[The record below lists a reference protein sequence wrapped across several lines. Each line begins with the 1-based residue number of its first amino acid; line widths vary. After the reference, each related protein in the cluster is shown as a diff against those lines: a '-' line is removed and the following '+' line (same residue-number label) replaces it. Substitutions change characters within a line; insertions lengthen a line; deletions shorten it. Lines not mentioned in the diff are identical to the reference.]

1 MFKRIFIFHNRV
13 KHSMAV
19 KSQVMALL
27 RREGFILTKVNPDII
42 VVIGGDGTMLSAIR
56 TMGEKNLPFLGV
68 NTGSLGFLPGLLPD
82 EIHLLPELLR
92 RQEQVMDEFPL
103 LEVVS
108 TTISGKKF
116 TNYVFNEAVIKH
128 YHPKMLEA
136 LVYIDGKPFNY
147 FTGDGLIFSTPI
159 GTTGYAIWAGGSA
172 IHWGQPCYQITPL
185 QPNDNRIN
193 RPLKN
198 SMILPAE
205 SVIDLKVVKAKY
217 RSASVACD
225 GLMVSKEYIE
235 ELTITTSKKKVR
247 IMRAR
252 EQSYFELY
260 RNKIIDKQVSRYLE
274 ETDEELG

>member
-13 KHSMAV
+13 KKSIIV
-19 KSQVMALL
+19 KNQVMALL
-27 RREGFILTKVNPDII
+27 RREGFILTKVNPDLIL
-42 VVIGGDGTMLSAIR
+42 VIGGDGTMLSAIR
-56 TMGEKNLPFLGV
+56 TMEEKNLPFLGV
-68 NTGSLGFLPGLLPD
+68 NTGNLGFLPGLLPD
-82 EIHLLPELLR
+82 EIHLLPEILKG
-92 RQEQVMDEFPL
+92 RQHFMDEFPL

-108 TTISGKKF
+108 TTITGQRV
-116 TNYVFNEAVIKH
+116 TNYVFNEAVLKH

-136 LVYIDGKPFNY
+136 LIYIDGKPFNY

-172 IHWGQPCYQITPL
+172 LHWDLPCYQITPL

-198 SMILPAE
+198 SLVVPAG
-205 SVIDLKVVKAKY
+205 SRVHLKVVKAKY

-225 GLMVSKEYIE
+225 GLMASKEYIE
-235 ELTITTSKKKVR
+235 ELSITMSSKKVR

-252 EQSYFELY
+252 KQSYFELY
-260 RNKIIDKQVSRYLE
+260 RNKIIDKHIFRYLE
-274 ETDEELG
+274 EENEDL